1 MRQGAAATQE
11 RAQGRF
17 SAPVEG
23 KAPAC
28 VYKRLYPLRA
38 HPEQDRLRNSRAR
51 FRVVPAGRRSGKT
64 ELAKRKVIVEALS
77 AIGWPD
83 PRFFAA
89 APTRDQAKAIYW
101 NDLKAMVPR
110 LLVADRSESN
120 LTLTL
125 RNGAEICVVG
135 MDRPERIEGR
145 PWNGG
150 ILDEYANMKPGAWGE
165 NVRPA
170 LSDRK
175 GWCWLIGV
183 PEGRNHYYDLWKY
196 ARSGVDAE
204 WDGFHWCSRD
214 ILDIEEVEAAR
225 RQLDPLVFEQ
235 EYEGSFVN
243 FEGRCYY
250 PFQEDSHCRTL
261 TYNPLA
267 PLILCFDFNVEP
279 GVCAVIQEQTLPGQ
293 YELDAHGLPRLD
305 KPIIGTGV
313 IGEVHIP
320 RNSNT
325 EAVCNK
331 IIADW
336 GLHAGAVRCY
346 GDATGGARGT
356 AKVQGSDWDI
366 IRATLRPAFRDRLS
380 IRVPAANPPERSRI
394 NAMNTRLRTGDGAV
408 RMLVDATKAPNVVK
422 DLEGV
427 RTLKGGSGEIDKA
440 ATPTLTHVSDAI
452 GYYVVK
458 EFPVLKSTATTTAL
472 NV

>member
-1 MRQGAAATQE
+1 MSEVVAEASGTTQA
-11 RAQGRF
+11 RPGPYQ
-17 SAPVEG
+17 
-23 KAPAC
+23 
-28 VYKRLYPLRA
+28 RLYPLRW
-38 HPEQDRLRNSRAR
+38 HPEQERLRRSKSR

-64 ELAKRKVIVEALS
+64 ELAKRHLVVEALS
-77 AIGWPD
+77 AIGWAD
-83 PRFFAA
+83 PRYFAG

-101 NDLKAMVPR
+101 ADLKAMIPR
-110 LLVADRSESN
+110 SLVVERSETL
-120 LTLTL
+120 LTLKL

-150 ILDEYANMKPGAWGE
+150 LLDEYANMKPGAWGE

-196 ARSGVDAE
+196 ARSGVDEE
-204 WDGFHWCSRD
+204 WDGFHWLSRD
-214 ILDIEEVEAAR
+214 ILDPAEVAAAR

-250 PFQEDSHCRTL
+250 PFAEATHCAPL
-261 TYNPLA
+261 AYNPAA
-267 PLILCFDFNVEP
+267 PLNLCFDFNVEP
-279 GVCAVIQEQTLPGQ
+279 GVCAAIQEQRLPGQ
-293 YELDAHGLPRLD
+293 YERDAAGTMDLSRPVT
-305 KPIIGTGV
+305 GTGV

-331 IIADW
+331 IITDW
-336 GLHAGAVRCY
+336 GKHAGPVRCY

-356 AKVQGSDWDI
+356 AKVAGSDWDI
-366 IRATLRPAFRDRLS
+366 IRAMLRPTFGERFS
-380 IRVPAANPPERSRI
+380 VRVPAANPPERSRV
-394 NAMNTRLRTGDGAV
+394 NAMNTRMKAGCGTIRL
-408 RMLVDATKAPNVVK
+408 MVDPAKAPNVVK

-427 RTLKGGSGEIDKA
+427 RTLKGGSGEIDKK

-458 EFPVLKSTATTTAL
+458 EFPVLKQSATQMGL
-472 NV
+472 HV